1 MNNKDFWDNVT
12 RNQIKVDGKAH
23 HLTKEKN
30 IRGFVDS
37 CGYISSEKFTIWGWV
52 TDIKNGEIKDIRIKG
67 GKEKSKSI
75 NITRPDVSAYYESD
89 KVLKTGFRINFTAPI
104 TVNTV
109 QVEVMLKN
117 TKAWVTVFDE
127 KLLANRISISSDI
140 SKVNDHIPGLVVVD
154 DFYTYP
160 NEIRDIALTLDY
172 NPSGYHKGKR
182 TASKL
187 VIDGTKEKLEKILG
201 KEITGWTE
209 AHGHCGVFQHC
220 TPADPI
226 VYHYDGQTHAAV
238 VFLTPDAPV
247 TTGTSFFRHK
257 TQHWLDRALEVG
269 KNGITSDAELLET
282 EQKYIG
288 KEHDDFL
295 DPTKWEEIDRVG
307 NKFNRLAI
315 WDAKLIHAASQYFGK
330 SLHDSRLFHMFF
342 FDVKN

>member
-1 MNNKDFWDNVT
+1 MNNKDFWDKITIKQIADGGACHTTNTKNV
-12 RNQIKVDGKAH
+12 
-23 HLTKEKN
+23 
-30 IRGFVDS
+30 RGFVDS
-37 CGYISSEKFTIWGWV
+37 CDYISSEKFTIWGWAADV
-52 TDIKNGEIKDIRIKG
+52 VHGEIKDIRIKG
-67 GKEKSKSI
+67 GELI
-75 NITRPDVSAYYESD
+75 DFVFNIPRPDVAEYYESD
-89 KVLKTGFRINFTAPI
+89 KVLKTGFLINFTAPI
-104 TVNTV
+104 TINTV
-109 QVEVMLKN
+109 QVQVMLKN
-117 TKAWVTVFDE
+117 TKVWVTVFDQD
-127 KLLANRISISSDI
+127 LLTNRISISSDL
-140 SKVNDHIPGLVVVD
+140 SKVNDHIPGMVVVD

-182 TASKL
+182 TKTKL
-187 VIDGTKEKLEKILG
+187 VLEGTKEKLEKILG
-201 KEITGWTE
+201 KEIIGWTS

-238 VFLTPDAPV
+238 VFLTPDAPL
-247 TTGTSFFRHK
+247 TTGTSFFRNK
-257 TQHWLDRALEVG
+257 KQPWLDRALEVG
-269 KNGITSDAELLET
+269 KNDITSDEQLIAI
-282 EQKYIG
+282 EQKHIG

-315 WDAKLIHAASQYFGK
+315 WDAKRIHAASQYFGK